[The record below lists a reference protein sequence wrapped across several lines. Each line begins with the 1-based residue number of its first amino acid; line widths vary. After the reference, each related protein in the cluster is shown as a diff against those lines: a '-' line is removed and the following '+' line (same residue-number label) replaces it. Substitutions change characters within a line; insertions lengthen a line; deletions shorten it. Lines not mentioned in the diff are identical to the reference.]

1 MIDCFIVCITVR
13 NATQNTQRVRN
24 YRKLQFFLYSIR
36 STLTVKK
43 RKEKHLKIMISE
55 IRTYVYLHLQLA
67 DRHK

>member
-24 YRKLQFFLYSIR
+24 FRKLQFFLYSIR

-55 IRTYVYLHLQLA
+55 I
-67 DRHK
+67 